1 MMSMLQRGKL
11 SQIPED
17 SDSEVV
23 VLVECGSF
31 NPVTVF
37 HLLLLELARD
47 VIEREEGM
55 IVLGG
60 LLSPVGDAYGKPGLA
75 SSEDRLKMCE
85 LAAQSSSWIDV
96 CSVECDSEVFLP
108 TWKVLVMIREDLCAY
123 TNRAV
128 HVKLVCGED
137 LVHSMPKWAPENVE
151 NLFQQ
156 ASLLVMPRSGAKSN
170 ENLLDADVYQRRPE
184 KFKLLGNSLAF
195 NVSSSEIRKRVSED
209 RSIKYLTCDPVIQ
222 YIEERRLYRESE
234 KPEISENS
242 YWFKHSGQ

>member
-1 MMSMLQRGKL
+1 MMSVLPRDKL
-11 SQIPED
+11 SQIPQD

-75 SSEDRLKMCE
+75 SSKDRLKMCE
-85 LAAQSSSWIDV
+85 LATQSSTWITV
-96 CSVECDSEVFLP
+96 CSLECNSEVFLP
-108 TWKVLVMIREDLCAY
+108 TWKVLMMVREDLCAY
-123 TNRAV
+123 TNRTV

-137 LVHSMPKWAPENVE
+137 LVLSMSKWVPENVE

-156 ASLLVMPRSGAKSN
+156 ASLLVMPRSSANSN
-170 ENLLDADVYQRRPE
+170 GNLLDADIYKRNPE
-184 KFKLLGNSLAF
+184 KIKLLDDSLAF
-195 NVSSSEIRKRVSED
+195 NVSSSEIRYGHYTE
-209 RSIKYLTCDPVIQ
+209 LP
-222 YIEERRLYRESE
+222 RRFLIIILYVLPQNRQTQE
-234 KPEISENS
+234 
-242 YWFKHSGQ
+242 

>member
-1 MMSMLQRGKL
+1 MSVLHREKL
-11 SQIPED
+11 SHIPED
-17 SDSEVV
+17 NDAEVV

-47 VIEREEGM
+47 AIEREPRT

-75 SSEDRLKMCE
+75 SSEERLKMCE
-85 LAAQSSSWIDV
+85 LAAQSSSWIGV

-108 TWKVLVMIREDLCAY
+108 TWKVLMMIREDLRAY

-128 HVKLVCGED
+128 QVKLVCGED
-137 LVHSMPKWAPENVE
+137 LVHSMSKWVPENVE

-156 ASLLVMPRSGAKSN
+156 ASLLVMPRSSASSN
-170 ENLLDADVYQRRPE
+170 GQLLDTDVYRRSSE
-184 KFKLLGNSLAF
+184 KFKLLDNSLAF
-195 NVSSSEIRKRVSED
+195 NVSSSEIRKRVSQD
-209 RSIKYLTCDPVIQ
+209 RSIKYLTTDAVIH
-222 YIEERRLYRESE
+222 YIERQQLYRGSE
-234 KPEISENS
+234 EPQISENS